1 MSAVRGLIAKLA
13 GLRDE
18 VTTPRVFYAA
28 HREAWLEL
36 ARRTVRDTLVNLR
49 PDKMDAEAWARQVE
63 LAVGHVSVHLLELED
78 AGLII
83 RLNSETA
90 EGEDTADVA
99 QRFGFTLEEIR
110 QWVEDGRAGEKGAK
124 RIDERDVLKSDLQ
137 IAWRIIYT
145 LKFNKP
151 GADGLRAAL
160 NKYFGAAA
168 GTATAELY
176 PEVLK
181 AWAAVFTVQ
190 AGADWRQWISS
201 RVRAVELGAVNR
213 FGI

>member
-1 MSAVRGLIAKLA
+1 MSALRGLIAKLA
-13 GLRDE
+13 GLRDQ

-36 ARRTVRDTLVNLR
+36 ARRTVRDTLINLR
-49 PDKMDAEAWARQVE
+49 SDPMDAVSWARQVE
-63 LAVGHVSVHLLELED
+63 LAAGHVSVHLLELED

-90 EGEDTADVA
+90 EGEATADVA

-124 RIDERDVLKSDLQ
+124 RIDERDLLKSDLQ

-145 LKFNKP
+145 LKFNRP
-151 GADGLRAAL
+151 GANGLREAL
-160 NKYFGAAA
+160 HQYFGTAA
-168 GTATAELY
+168 GTAAAALY

-190 AGADWRQWISS
+190 AAEDWRQWTSS
-201 RVRAVELGAVNR
+201 RVRAVETTTLNR